1 MRLLRVPRW
10 RKLPLG
16 LLAVLAVVTLAGCTG
31 GTHPQSTLAPKG
43 DYAEMVDGLFM
54 KTVYLATIV
63 FVLVEGA
70 LLWAIFKFRG
80 KPTDPAPEQ
89 THGNTM
95 VEIVWTVIPA
105 VVLAIVAVPTVKT
118 IFATAKVPTVSAD
131 GQVPLKVEVIGHQW
145 WWEFRYPELGITTAN
160 ELHVPVGRTIDLRM
174 KSFDVI
180 HSFWIPQFAGKRDV
194 FPNRETRLWFT
205 AKVGGAY
212 PGACAEFCGL
222 QHGRMDFYVMAD
234 SPEEFAT
241 WKNNRLADTMLAA
254 TGLPK
259 PAPKPDTTVKAPAVK
274 TGAAAPAAPVAVAMG
289 PAVADTAMDPQV
301 AEGMKLF
308 STKGC
313 MGCHTSSAMT
323 PMKGMVGPNLS
334 GIGSRKMIAAGWL
347 PNTDDNLKRWLHDP
361 QAVKSGVGM
370 IIPKLTDVEV
380 NALVAYLRTKR

>member
-1 MRLLRVPRW
+1 MRLLRIARW
-10 RKLPLG
+10 RTLPLALMAVM
-16 LLAVLAVVTLAGCTG
+16 LLVLVAGCTS

-63 FVLVEGA
+63 FVIVEGA
-70 LLWAIFKFRG
+70 LLFAIFKFRG

-89 THGNTM
+89 SHGNTL
-95 VEIVWTVIPA
+95 VEIIWTVIPA
-105 VVLAIVAVPTVKT
+105 VVLAIVAVPTVQT
-118 IFATAKVPTVSAD
+118 IFATAKVPTTSTD
-131 GQVPLKVEVIGHQW
+131 GQTPMKVEVIGHQW

-205 AKVGGAY
+205 AKATGAY

-234 SPEEFAT
+234 TPEQFAT
-241 WKNNRLADTMLAA
+241 WTANRMADTMLAA

-259 PAPKPDTTVKAPAVK
+259 PAPKPDT
-274 TGAAAPAAPVAVAMG
+274 AAANGAVPAAAAVVAL
-289 PAVADTAMDPQV
+289 PDTMDPALATQV
-301 AEGMKLF
+301 AEGMQLF
-308 STKGC
+308 QTKGC
-313 MGCHTSSAMT
+313 IGCHTSSAMS

-334 GIGSRKMIAAGWL
+334 GIGSRSHIAAGWL
-347 PNTDDNLKRWLHDP
+347 PNTDENLKRWLHDP
-361 QAVKSGVGM
+361 QAVKKGVGM
-370 IIPKLTDVEV
+370 IIPPLTDVEV